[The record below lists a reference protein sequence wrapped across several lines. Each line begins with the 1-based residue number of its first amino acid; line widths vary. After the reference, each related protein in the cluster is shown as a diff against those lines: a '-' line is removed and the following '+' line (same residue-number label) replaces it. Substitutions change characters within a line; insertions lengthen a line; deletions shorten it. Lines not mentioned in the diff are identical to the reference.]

1 MKTARR
7 RDQVRD
13 WPRARSLC
21 ISLLA
26 WIAELRF
33 PDSFSLSLFVL
44 PPKSFGRLGFRFG
57 AVSTSSVG
65 SQALLPVPTRSHV
78 AYRTGSSYHFFISSC
93 FYSFFSYSAPPYS
106 SLIFFGRRC
115 SLGCIVP
122 CTLGSLFPSSL
133 FLSNVVAWI
142 LMAQLARTAA
152 AFSLYSVSLIIQCV
166 TGRHLLA
173 ALSVALRH
181 R

>member
-1 MKTARR
+1 MIGRGPDLSAYHC
-7 RDQVRD
+7 
-13 WPRARSLC
+13 SLGLPNC
-21 ISLLA
+21 GFLIV
-26 WIAELRF
+26 
-33 PDSFSLSLFVL
+33 SLSLSLCCL
-44 PPKSFGRLGFRFG
+44 PSLSVDLGFVSAPFPPQASAAKRFFPCRR
-57 AVSTSSVG
+57 VHTWRTER
-65 SQALLPVPTRSHV
+65 VPLIIFSFPRV
-78 AYRTGSSYHFFISSC
+78 FIL
-93 FYSFFSYSAPPYS
+93 FFSYSAPPYS

>member
-1 MKTARR
+1 MGPKTKPHLATEKPPPSSYFLNGKKMKTARR

-93 FYSFFSYSAPPYS
+93 FYSFF
-106 SLIFFGRRC
+106 F
-115 SLGCIVP
+115 
-122 CTLGSLFPSSL
+122 LFCSSL
-133 FLSNVVAWI
+133 FFPDFLRPALFLGLHRPVYLGLPFSFLS
-142 LMAQLARTAA
+142 LPL
-152 AFSLYSVSLIIQCV
+152 
-166 TGRHLLA
+166 
-173 ALSVALRH
+173 
-181 R
+181 